1 MSEHFEPMS
10 IEHALKNNLLP
21 QPCCP
26 KTYFVQ
32 NDNEMD
38 EEFEEECP
46 ACKEAGYLTKEYL
59 EKLEKECDE
68 LKRMHEINKSVEQ
81 LTISSD
87 SSNESISVKDISNEE
102 PFSEMI
108 SDVISGFMSSFFK
121 PMFDKEHESEETE
134 ETEEPVKS
142 KLVKSKLVKSKLV
155 KSKLVKSKPYK
166 LRKYGFKKY
175 KLKKLIQ

>member
-1 MSEHFEPMS
+1 
-10 IEHALKNNLLP
+10 
-21 QPCCP
+21 
-26 KTYFVQ
+26 
-32 NDNEMD
+32 MD
-38 EEFEEECP
+38 EEFEEDCP
-46 ACKEAGYLTKEYL
+46 ACKKAGYLTTEHL

-108 SDVISGFMSSFFK
+108 SDVISGFMSSLFK
-121 PMFDKEHESEETE
+121 PMFDKEIKSEESEESE
-134 ETEEPVKS
+134 ELVKSKLIKNKS
-142 KLVKSKLVKSKLV
+142 KLVKST
-155 KSKLVKSKPYK
+155 SKPYK